1 MFKQALVCAALAT
14 VVAIGTPDARPS
26 DHSRTSSVVELAD
39 AQHTATVMPVL
50 LRDIVTW
57 LSLNFDLP
65 ATERLPNIAF
75 TSPAGMTALRY
86 RGLLSHHDQRDAGS
100 DIVAVYDSATET
112 IHLPDG
118 WRGATPA
125 ELSVLVHEVSST
137 TFNIARGFP
146 TLARKS
152 ARSLPT
158 RRRIAGCIGSS
169 AHCSANS
176 APMDSR
182 CSFAPTADFDRAID
196 LVVRTERP
204 PHAPRRQHPSDV
216 LGDEKPRAV
225 LVVALRQKIV
235 VLG

>member
-14 VVAIGTPDARPS
+14 VVAIGTPNARPA
-26 DHSRTSSVVELAD
+26 DHSRTPSVVELAD

-75 TSPAGMTALRY
+75 TSPARMTALRY

-118 WRGATPA
+118 WRGAMPA
-125 ELSVLVHEVSST
+125 ELSVLVHEVVHHLQHR
-137 TFNIARGFP
+137 ARLPYACPEEREKLAYQAQDRWLHRFERTLFSEFGTDGF
-146 TLARKS
+146 TL
-152 ARSLPT
+152 L
-158 RRRIAGCIGSS
+158 
-169 AHCSANS
+169 
-176 APMDSR
+176 
-182 CSFAPTADFDRAID
+182 
-196 LVVRTERP
+196 VRTNC
-204 PHAPRRQHPSDV
+204 
-216 LGDEKPRAV
+216 GF
-225 LVVALRQKIV
+225 
-235 VLG
+235 